1 MCVVGPLSSVYKGGS
16 GTQVEEKDIVNI
28 TYIVTVTTDV
38 FTKEV

>member
-1 MCVVGPLSSVYKGGS
+1 MCGWPPEFSIQGGS

-38 FTKEV
+38 FTKEM